1 MKLSALFILT
11 FSLFGLSALS
21 QTISESFE
29 LRYFTNKPEA
39 NGETDFKGE
48 TAVFNTNERVEY
60 LRNYATVA
68 KNFFNDPGLDT
79 KVVSDDQL
87 MQAMNNLK
95 PQPGPEVR
103 KRIPLESWKWM
114 GYKPGMEQNEIDGLN
129 VWKANTAVEIK
140 NEQLRFIRNEKII
153 IPIKRQA
160 WRFFIQWEIS
170 GIMAESEFGLSS
182 EGNSVAFLKISEEEL
197 LIHSKQEVIKYS
209 LKGNN
214 TVDPVTIKLEVDLEN
229 SRYNVY
235 IDEELVA
242 DFIPLLSVSA
252 ADQLIINGN
261 QGLVLD
267 DIYGVGYEK
276 SEFTENKNSRDVP
289 YSIHTFIDQDFAL
302 KPNMNNWQSPDY
314 DDKLWPVTTLPYAHG
329 GERFAGEDL
338 YMRTTLSPDDYEKAF
353 LNFETL
359 DPGGEIWING
369 QLVQVQHHR
378 HPGKLDVS
386 RFLISGEENVVAVKI
401 YPNQEEHTNRH
412 TAADIHTGW
421 FSGRMHIDLTNQRYI
436 QDVFTYT
443 EILSDNSAQQ
453 RIQIN
458 LINEDWEFEE
468 REMKLTREF
477 SGRLK
482 IEFYPWFPEES
493 SVSAASK
500 EIPVYLR
507 LMKNEEIKSEF
518 TIAAPEFW
526 TPERPFLYKAVVTLY
541 NEKDEAIDDYVFTTG
556 IRTVSQEGGT
566 FRINGGPSM
575 MNGALL
581 FGFKSPLDKIAQ
593 WLRAGPEEWLVKEIL
608 MIKNMNANTIRM
620 SIHNGMKG
628 GVNDPRMAEL
638 GDQLGVMFQWTTG
651 TWVRTGS
658 PWLLDFDGL
667 SKYVQQVRNH
677 PSIVMWQPGNHPKFV
692 DFETETI
699 PWYEQVYNSIYPY
712 DPSRL
717 INPSANNTRN
727 LGRNDDGTIDR
738 GGNQVE
744 PIPIWTAPNI
754 TRGDMDHA
762 TGYGADWATLRRYPY
777 PDEYSGDQGW
787 RVAGFRTD
795 YLNSSER
802 AYFDFE
808 SEESAGQPNW
818 NLRKGKPSYQ
828 IKSYELEYDEG
839 SIGRQLTVDEWEIS
853 QAWQAFSGF
862 EAYKKKRWLDYDGL
876 AWCTLHGGG
885 NTATYQKPLIDYYG
899 HAKLSFHAIKM
910 AFQPTLAGSNNVDIV
925 YGPDDKIEP
934 VIMHLGNAAEVN
946 LLVTVKNMD
955 GDVVEQ
961 KEYKNILLNE
971 GRTSTVLESFQP
983 NVQEGYFVLNYHI
996 RRNI

>member
-1 MKLSALFILT
+1 MKSAIIFIVSIFLFELSV
-11 FSLFGLSALS
+11 SS

-29 LRYFTNKPEA
+29 LRYFSNNTKA

-48 TAVFNTNERVEY
+48 TAVFNTQERVEY
-60 LRNYATVA
+60 LKNYAEVA
-68 KNFFNDPGLDT
+68 KTFFNDQNLDT
-79 KVVSDDQL
+79 KVVSDEQL
-87 MQAMNNLK
+87 KQALNKIK
-95 PQPGPEVR
+95 PQPEPEVR
-103 KRIPLESWKWM
+103 KRIALKYWKWM
-114 GYKPGMEQNEIDGLN
+114 GYKTSLEQQEVAELNE
-129 VWKANTAVEIK
+129 WKANPAVEIK
-140 NEQLRFIRNEKII
+140 NEELRFIRNDKII
-153 IPIKRQA
+153 VPINRQV
-160 WRFFIQWEIS
+160 WRFFIEWKINEIS
-170 GIMAESEFGLSS
+170 SGSGFMLGSDEST
-182 EGNSVAFLKISEEEL
+182 VASMQIKKDEI
-197 LIHSKQEVIKYS
+197 LIHSNGDVIRHPLNRISAGDSKI
-209 LKGNN
+209 
-214 TVDPVTIKLEVDLEN
+214 IKMEVDLEN
-229 SRYNVY
+229 GRYNVY
-235 IDEELVA
+235 VDEQLVA
-242 DFIPLLSVSA
+242 DFIPLLSVNA
-252 ADQLIINGN
+252 VDQFIIHGS

-267 DIYGVGYEK
+267 DIYGVGYK
-276 SEFTENKNSRDVP
+276 KTEFTEDKNSRDEP

-302 KPNMNNWQSPDY
+302 KPNMNNWQNPEY
-314 DDKLWPVTTLPYAHG
+314 DDKQWAVATLPYAHG

-338 YMRTTLSPDDYEKAF
+338 YMRTTFTPDEYEKAF

-369 QLVQVQHHR
+369 QLVLVQHHR
-378 HPGKLDVS
+378 HPGRLDVS
-386 RFLISGEENVVAVKI
+386 KFLVPAEDNTIAVKV
-401 YPNQEEHTNRH
+401 YPNQVEHTNRH
-412 TAADIHTGW
+412 TAADIYTGW
-421 FSGRMHIDLTNQRYI
+421 FSGRMHIDLTDQRYI

-443 EILSDNSAQQ
+443 ESLSNHSAQQ
-453 RIQIN
+453 KIRIK
-458 LINEDWEFEE
+458 LVNEDWEFEE
-468 REMKLTREF
+468 REMKMTREF

-482 IEFYPWFPEES
+482 IDFYPWYPEES
-493 SVSAASK
+493 PVSAASK

-507 LMKNEEIKSEF
+507 LMKNEEITAEF
-518 TIAAPEFW
+518 TVNAPELW
-526 TPERPFLYKAVVTLY
+526 TTERPFLYKTVVTLY
-541 NEKDEAIDDYVFTTG
+541 NEKNEAIDDYVLTTG

-566 FRINGGPSM
+566 FRINGKPSM

-608 MIKNMNANTIRM
+608 MIRNMNANTIRM

-628 GVNDPRMAEL
+628 GVNDPRLAEL

-658 PWLLDFDGL
+658 PWLLDFEGL

-727 LGRNDDGTIDR
+727 LGRNDDGTLDR
-738 GGNQVE
+738 KGNRVE
-744 PIPIWTAPNI
+744 PIPVWTAPKI

-762 TGYGADWATLRRYPY
+762 TGYGAEWSTLRNYPY
-777 PDEYSGDQGW
+777 PDDFSGEQGW
-787 RVAGFRTD
+787 RVTGFRTD
-795 YLNSSER
+795 YLESKER

-808 SEESAGQPNW
+808 SEESAAQPNW

-899 HAKLSFHAIKM
+899 HAKLSFHTIKM
-910 AFQPTLAGSNNVDIV
+910 AFQPTLAGSYNVDLV
-925 YGPDDKIEP
+925 YGPADKIEP
-934 VIMHLGNAAEVN
+934 VIMHLGNATEVN
-946 LLVTVKNMD
+946 LLVTVKNLE

-961 KEYKNILLNE
+961 KEYKNILLDE
-971 GRTSTVLESFQP
+971 GRHSTVFESFRP
-983 NVQEGYFVLNYHI
+983 KVREGYYVLHYQIMGN
-996 RRNI
+996 N